1 MVFNDTSTKDGII
14 QHCEDFCNLGDA
26 GITGNTTLFKKFAS
40 NVNIANKMVASALMK
55 VDKHWKFDDYNNT
68 DFPRGAATLVA
79 GLRDYTLPAATTS
92 GNAATLLGV
101 TKIAV
106 LDTNSTPQERVLR
119 LTDRSESDLNNM
131 YSVNG
136 FPEVYRLVG
145 NSVKMWPAPSATYC
159 TLASGLIVYFQRTP
173 KPFDTTTTDAVEPG
187 FMATRHISLSYFAS
201 YLYLIPKQK
210 DLALNYL
217 QLFNTELDNLQVDYA
232 NMNDDNKNQIIMRH
246 RSSR

>member
-1 MVFNDTSTKDGII
+1 MVLNDTTLKDGVV

-26 GITGNTTLFKKFAS
+26 GITGNTTLFKKFVS
-40 NVNIANKMVASALMK
+40 NINIGNKLVASALMK
-55 VDKHWKFDDYNNT
+55 VDARWKFDDYNNT
-68 DFPRGAATLVA
+68 DFPRGSATLVS
-79 GLRDYTLPAATTS
+79 GQRDYTLPAATTG

-106 LDTNSTPQERVLR
+106 LDTNSTPQERTLK
-119 LTDRSESDLNNM
+119 LTNLPEADLNNI
-131 YSVNG
+131 YAVSG
-136 FPEVYRLVG
+136 LPEVYRLIG

-187 FMATRHISLSYFAS
+187 FMATHHILLSYFAS
-201 YLYLIPKQK
+201 YLYLLPKQK
-210 DLALNYL
+210 DLALSYL
-217 QLFNTELDNLQVDYA
+217 QMFNAGLEVLQVDYA
-232 NMNDDNKNQIIMRH
+232 NMNDDNKNRITIKH